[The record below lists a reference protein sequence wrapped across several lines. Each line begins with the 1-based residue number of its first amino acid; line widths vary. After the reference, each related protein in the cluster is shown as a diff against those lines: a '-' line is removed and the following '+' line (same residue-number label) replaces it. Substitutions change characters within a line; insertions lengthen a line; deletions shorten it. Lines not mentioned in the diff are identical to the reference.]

1 MSSSPE
7 LLDRGVVD
15 EVPLLRRRRV
25 PRRGLKGLPERLGRC
40 VVREGLAQPA
50 GQVLAPRF
58 LLREAKGMGE
68 HHLKLTDPERETI
81 LCKDPFQSRDER
93 IERLIGSI

>member
-1 MSSSPE
+1 MVSLTRYRCSAAAVY
-7 LLDRGVVD
+7 RGAAS
-15 EVPLLRRRRV
+15 
-25 PRRGLKGLPERLGRC
+25 KGSRSASGRC
-40 VVREGLAQPA
+40 VVCEGVAQPA

-58 LLREAKGMGE
+58 VLREAKGMGE

-93 IERLIGSI
+93 IERLIRSI